1 MLAQL
6 ILKKAQLDYYYD
18 SAKYHKM
25 NESILTA
32 NYKNTPYWWEKTPR
46 PIIKEIDLPEETEVA
61 VIGSGYTGLCTAIQT
76 SRNGLST
83 VVLDAQ
89 DAGWG
94 GSSRNGGQVSTS
106 LKPSFKELSHKYGE
120 ERARELLKEGI
131 NALKWIGDFIQEEK
145 IDCDF
150 KRTGRFYGAHSL
162 SQFKQLEKKIREQPE
177 GLQMDVNLVSKSQQ
191 HTEIGSDFYHGGI
204 VHPYHASLDPAKFH
218 QELLER
224 ALSSGVQIKTLCAV
238 NKIVKKRGIF
248 QLQTEAGTMTA
259 REVVVA
265 TNGYT
270 GTVTPWL
277 KRRII
282 PIGSYIIATE
292 TLEEGLVD
300 ELIPKDRVITDTRKL
315 VVYYRASPDRK
326 RILFGGRTSLN
337 ETDSEKCVKPLYKQ
351 LTKIFPQLIKTK
363 VSHSW
368 MGFVGFTFDHIPHT
382 GNKDGVHYAMGY
394 CGSGVSLSSYFG
406 TKLGQRLAGLP
417 EGKTV
422 LTEIKFQTRPFYS
435 GNPWFLAPSILYY
448 RLLDRYLS

>member
-18 SAKYHKM
+18 SDKNNKM
-25 NESILTA
+25 NESILTG

-76 SRNGLST
+76 SRNGLDT

-204 VHPYHASLDPAKFH
+204 VHPYHASLDPARFH
-218 QELLER
+218 RGLLER
-224 ALSSGVQIKTLCAV
+224 ALTGGTQIKTKCAV
-238 NKIVKKRGIF
+238 KKIEKKGEVF
-248 QLQTEAGTMTA
+248 LLQTEAGTMTA
-259 REVVVA
+259 RQVVVA
-265 TNGYT
+265 TSGYT
-270 GTVTPWL
+270 GAATPWH
-277 KRRII
+277 RRRVI

-292 TLEEGLVD
+292 SLEEGLVD
-300 ELIPKDRVITDTRKL
+300 ELIPKDRVISDTRKL

-326 RILFGGRTSLN
+326 RILFGGRVSLN
-337 ETDSEKCVKPLYKQ
+337 ETDPVKSVKPLHIQ
-351 LTKIFPQLIKTK
+351 LTKIFPQLAETK
-363 VSHSW
+363 ISHSW
-368 MGFVGFTFDHIPHT
+368 MGFVGYTFDHMPHT
-382 GNKDGVHYAMGY
+382 GNQDGVHYAMGY

-417 EGKTV
+417 EGNTV
-422 LTEIKFQTRPFYS
+422 LTDIKFQTRPFYS